1 MKLFL
6 YELKKFRKNRSFIII
21 TFLKSA
27 AGPFVSQT
35 QERREGGHSV
45 VTYVSYDEPKPFKKR
60 KWNRKV
66 GQKRGEEKIRKISL
80 IFQNGGQILFLM
92 IFQSAIFDREK
103 EQKLRNFLKYKKRDR
118 NERCYMR
125 IQKAYRQGMDLGQNS
140 LKHR

>member
-6 YELKKFRKNRSFIII
+6 FELNKFRKNRSFIII

-35 QERREGGHSV
+35 QERREGGHLV

-60 KWNRKV
+60 KWSRKV

-92 IFQSAIFDREK
+92 IF
-103 EQKLRNFLKYKKRDR
+103 
-118 NERCYMR
+118 
-125 IQKAYRQGMDLGQNS
+125 
-140 LKHR
+140 